1 MDGQTACVSF
11 GPNRSHQPALY
22 AVKTRLTRRSY
33 FHNHESRI
41 IMSHLTIGTAGH
53 VDHGKSALVEALT
66 GVHPDRLKE
75 EMDRGMTIDL
85 GFAFLRMSDG
95 REVPIVDVPGHERFL
110 KTMVAGVSGIH
121 LVLFVIAADE
131 GVMPQ
136 TVEHLGTVKYMGVG
150 EGIVVLTKCDLVDE
164 EWLMLVEDD
173 VRSLVSD
180 SFLEHAPVVRVS
192 SVEGTGI
199 DRLKETIEAKLA
211 GISVEGDAGYFRMP
225 IDRVFSMKGFGTV
238 IAGTVLSGS
247 LEADGDTELV
257 PARTPL
263 RVRGMQ
269 SHSDSIDRAV
279 KGQRVALNVSNIKTT
294 DIHRGDE
301 LGTPGYLVPTS
312 MIDARL
318 QCLESLQEPLKNRQ
332 RVRLHK
338 GTSET
343 IGRLILLDRD
353 EMDPGET
360 GYVQL
365 RLERPIVAERNE
377 RFIIRGFSSMR
388 LLGGGRFVEVYPQ
401 KNRRFRQS
409 VLDYLEAVTDAEP
422 DVLVERVMRNAYGNQ
437 RLKSM
442 QDLVRSTN
450 LGGEE
455 LDQGVAGLV
464 ERGVLVQFQDRR
476 LLHNH
481 WYTALKDEMVSVLE
495 KMHQVQRLKDTL
507 PRDAPRL
514 QLSWEASDA
523 VYDALL
529 KDLDEESRIVV
540 SGRSIHLS
548 THAVTLTDQEKRILE
563 AFEGLAEADPPA
575 VFSMNEITQVME
587 ERAIVPEDFPVDL
600 KSSRAMIRSMA
611 AYALEQGIFVEFAER
626 QIMHH
631 QGLKG
636 VRDNLVRYLKDHGTV
651 RASEFRGHMG
661 ISRADATALLD
672 YFCDLGVTNRE
683 SGTHRLAG
691 EDGEGGQDGDGGQEE
706 DRG

>member
-1 MDGQTACVSF
+1 MDERTTYKSS
-11 GPNRSHQPALY
+11 GPNRSAQPTLFVGY
-22 AVKTRLTRRSY
+22 PKTRPNRL
-33 FHNHESRI
+33 HNQDSDE

-75 EMDRGMTIDL
+75 EKDRGMTIDL
-85 GFAFLRMSDG
+85 GFTFMGMSDG
-95 REVPIVDVPGHERFL
+95 REIPIVDVPGHERFL

-121 LVLFVIAADE
+121 LVLFVVAADE

-136 TVEHLGTVKYMGVG
+136 TVEHLGAVRYMGVE
-150 EGIVVLTKCDLVDE
+150 EGIIVLTKCDLVDE

-173 VRSLVSD
+173 VRSLVTG
-180 SFLEHAPVVRVS
+180 SFLEEAPVVRVS

-199 DRLKETIEAKLA
+199 DRLKEIIEDKLA
-211 GISVEGDAGYFRMP
+211 GISVDGDAGYFRMP

-247 LEADGDTELV
+247 LESDGDTELL

-263 RVRGMQ
+263 RIRGMQ
-269 SHSDSIDRAV
+269 SHNDSVGRAV
-279 KGQRVALNVSNIKTT
+279 RGQRVALNVSHIKTT
-294 DIHRGDE
+294 GIQRGDE
-301 LGTPGYLVPTS
+301 LATPGYLVPTS

-318 QCLESLQEPLKNRQ
+318 QCLESLDGPLKNRQ

-343 IGRLILLDRD
+343 IGRLILLDQD
-353 EMDPGET
+353 ELAPGES
-360 GYVQL
+360 GFVQL
-365 RLERPIVAERNE
+365 RLERSIVAERNE

-409 VLDYLEAVTDAEP
+409 VLDYLEEVTDAEP
-422 DVLVERVMRNAYGNQ
+422 DVLVERVMRYAFGDQ
-437 RLKSM
+437 RVKSEE
-442 QDLVRSTN
+442 DLVRSTN
-450 LGGEE
+450 LDRDVLRPAVTRLEGEGE
-455 LDQGVAGLV
+455 LVRFSDQ
-464 ERGVLVQFQDRR
+464 R
-476 LLHNH
+476 LLHRH

-507 PRDAPRL
+507 HRDAPRL
-514 QLSWEASDA
+514 QLSWEAPDA

-540 SGRSIHLS
+540 SGRSIRLS
-548 THAVTLTDQEKRILE
+548 THAVTLTGQEQRILE
-563 AFEGLAEADPPA
+563 AFEGLAETDPPA
-575 VFSMNEITQVME
+575 VFSMNDLIQTME
-587 ERAIVPEDFPVDL
+587 ENSIVPEELQVDL
-600 KSSRAMIRSMA
+600 KAIADMIKSMA
-611 AYALEQGIFVEFAER
+611 AYALEHGIFVEFAER
-626 QIMHH
+626 QTMHR
-631 QGLKG
+631 QGLEG
-636 VRDNLVRYLKDHGTV
+636 VRKRLVDYLKDHGTV

-661 ISRADATALLD
+661 ISRSDATALLD

-683 SGTHRLAG
+683 SGTHRLAEG
-691 EDGEGGQDGDGGQEE
+691 E
-706 DRG
+706 